1 MPPAEQPADAY
12 RPRELRDRE
21 RMRRA
26 AATARAGPRPAMAS
40 ALARIGAAFD
50 EAAAIN
56 DFKMRV
62 ERIIRRGPD
71 HPAVHARF
79 AARIGL
85 LRGRDLEAAVMAVEH
100 WWRDERKAFHIASAF
115 GRGSRLSL
123 DILSELRLIL
133 RWMRWKQMTKKYD
146 AIVAAVTDPW
156 AVAAE

>member
-1 MPPAEQPADAY
+1 MPPAEQPAVAY

-21 RMRRA
+21 RMQRA
-26 AATARAGPRPAMAS
+26 AAVARTGPRPAMAS
-40 ALARIGAAFD
+40 ALAQIGAAFD
-50 EAAAIN
+50 ETAAIN
-56 DFKMRV
+56 DFKIRV

-71 HPAVHARF
+71 HPAVRARF

-85 LRGRDLEAAVMAVEH
+85 LRGRDLEVAVMTVGH
-100 WWRDERKAFHIASAF
+100 WWRDERKAFQIASAF

-133 RWMRWKQMTKKYD
+133 RWMRRKRMRAQYD